1 MQKFSGGGPSD
12 PPPFFRKFSMT
23 VAINQKKFY
32 YNYYTSG
39 KFLALKFKFQVKFSD
54 TPPPSPP
61 NFRCFATSLTESG
74 YFSGHEWFFS

>member
-1 MQKFSGGGPSD
+1 MQNFSGGGPSD
-12 PPPFFRKFSMT
+12 PPFFRKFSMT

-54 TPPPSPP
+54 TPPPHPSQLQML
-61 NFRCFATSLTESG
+61 RYVLA
-74 YFSGHEWFFS
+74 